1 MCMSYGQFI
10 PYLFMSHYLFICLLL
25 YLRVCVCLAPE
36 WATECLIRALPSL
49 SIQYIADSATI
60 ELSRDCGAEG
70 MKRLTCNGKQDQD
83 MIQRELMC
91 LSERE
96 TFTSDNRMKPI
107 IDETQSQRDDEIS
120 SQSDNTEN
128 NNIDKVANQ
137 IEASVVD
144 KVGDKLDL
152 DDIMLGDA
160 PAAIASQEAIDD
172 GDEIKPIKTVKKIA
186 MEKPLKNNPKQM
198 RKLKTSTEHKDE
210 LMMGDQAAIVPNVDV
225 AAEEILPHVKKMI
238 EVSTTPRS
246 VLENGQ
252 TTTAARSRRETEI
265 PTKTNVSAPTP
276 TTESNTIVKSES
288 EIVQSKI
295 LYKDTSFNYFIPP
308 MLLVQHQN
316 STALPPMIAAAA
328 AAAADVGAEKQTNEL
343 TSSTTE
349 SIHDGTQMTS
359 SSTSSTQVPTT
370 ISSSVETSSSVLTT
384 IASVSNITQETSTTA
399 AAATPTTPISTTTH
413 LQNLPD
419 FPKTNLMRPHAPKF
433 GGEISFHAPAITL
446 TTEKV
451 PIDAVATA
459 NDSNSTP
466 ETGNTTAIV
475 STILTENATQAN
487 SNEDNSSSSVST
499 TVKSTELTTEAA
511 NMANEPTTVPDV
523 PRLEVAKRSNS
534 AINTDKHQ
542 HKEKQQEQQHK
553 SSTHQQTD
561 EANKKHADF
570 TNSNLDYERYK
581 PNRKRI
587 LTKPETHTYIQ
598 KIFG

>member
-1 MCMSYGQFI
+1 
-10 PYLFMSHYLFICLLL
+10 MSHLTYLCAFVF
-25 YLRVCVCLAPE
+25 VCMCVAPE

-49 SIQYIADSATI
+49 TIQYIADSATI

-91 LSERE
+91 MSERE
-96 TFTSDNRMKPI
+96 TFTSDNRMKAI
-107 IDETQSQRDDEIS
+107 IDEAQSQHDDGIS

-128 NNIDKVANQ
+128 NSIDKVANQ
-137 IEASVVD
+137 IEASVD
-144 KVGDKLDL
+144 GVGDKLLDL
-152 DDIMLGDA
+152 DDIMLADA
-160 PAAIASQEAIDD
+160 PAAIASQEAVDD

-198 RKLKTSTEHKDE
+198 RKLKTEQKEE
-210 LMMGDQAAIVPNVDV
+210 LMMGDQPAVSSADV
-225 AAEEILPHVKKMI
+225 VATEEILPHVKKMI

-246 VLENGQ
+246 VLDDGQ
-252 TTTAARSRRETEI
+252 TTVAARSRRETEM
-265 PTKTNVSAPTP
+265 PAKTNASAP

-316 STALPPMIAAAA
+316 STALPPMIAAGAA
-328 AAAADVGAEKQTNEL
+328 AVADAEAEKQTNQP
-343 TSSTTE
+343 TSSTIQ
-349 SIHDGTQMTS
+349 SNRDDGAQTTS
-359 SSTSSTQVPTT
+359 SSSTFSTQVPTT
-370 ISSSVETSSSVLTT
+370 ISSSVETASSVLTT
-384 IASVSNITQETSTTA
+384 VDSASNITQEASST
-399 AAATPTTPISTTTH
+399 TPTTSVTTTATPSSTIAH

-419 FPKTNLMRPHAPKF
+419 FPKANMMRPHAPKF
-433 GGEISFHAPAITL
+433 GGDISYHAPL
-446 TTEKV
+446 TTEKT

-459 NDSNSTP
+459 NDSNSNP
-466 ETGNTTAIV
+466 ETGNTTAIA
-475 STILTENATQAN
+475 STPLTENATTQAN
-487 SNEDNSSSSVST
+487 SNEVSSSST
-499 TVKSTELTTEAA
+499 TLKSTELTTEAA
-511 NMANEPTTVPDV
+511 KLANEPTTTVTDV

-542 HKEKQQEQQHK
+542 HKEKQQQQHQQH
-553 SSTHQQTD
+553 HQKNDT
-561 EANKKHADF
+561 NRKHADF
-570 TNSNLDYERYK
+570 TNSNLDYEQHK